1 MSLAEVG
8 VGHSRTTLSLLSCGL
23 MPLTLTTNPTNSS
36 SDFEF
41 RLRIEAFGSQDGKD
55 LTQMKQVLLRSF
67 RVNDQ
72 VIKVNGDKRTTAVK
86 NHIHSSLERRRCIA
100 QAERYHLELIGSK
113 IRPEY
118 CAIHMFGKNPN
129 LKKTLL
135 KVHFTKDLGALEAIQ

>member
-1 MSLAEVG
+1 
-8 VGHSRTTLSLLSCGL
+8 
-23 MPLTLTTNPTNSS
+23 
-36 SDFEF
+36 
-41 RLRIEAFGSQDGKD
+41 
-55 LTQMKQVLLRSF
+55 MKQVLLRSF

-72 VIKVNGDKRTTAVK
+72 VIQVNGDKRTTAVK

-100 QAERYHLELIGSK
+100 QAKMHHIELLGFK
-113 IRPEY
+113 FRLKC